1 MRPHRAARWLWVALP
16 IVAVAFGAW
25 FFSRQSTPLPRTSY
39 RIGFEQN
46 PPYHFRQPDGSPGGI
61 AYEVVSEA
69 AQRAGIQLE
78 WVERRESSE
87 ESLRSGK
94 VDLWPLVTDLPERR
108 KFIYISR
115 PWLQTDHFLVIREGK
130 ALPDHGFT
138 GDVGC
143 GSLPLHARL
152 VRQHFPQARSIPFPS
167 HLEVVKAV
175 CTGQLEVGFLG
186 AAPAMEAL
194 RAGPP
199 ECAAVPLR
207 AYAVSD
213 LRLKQGVGSTF
224 EARAAADRIR
234 DEIDFLARNGRL
246 AGTLVKY
253 SFFSL
258 DETSATYEVLVVRER
273 AKWLSWGVVVLTVAL
288 ALAVW
293 LSTSLYKARKRADEA
308 NAVKE
313 EFITRYAMAARAT
326 NDAIWDWNLQT
337 DQVFWHEGACALF
350 GYSAQEVGTDISWWN
365 ERIHPEDRDRVVQGL
380 RSYLSRGEQKW
391 SDEYRFLSAKGSY
404 AFVED
409 RGYVMHDASH
419 RPVRM
424 IGAIK
429 DVTPRRNLEQQLSQ
443 SQKME
448 AVGQL
453 AGGVAHDFNNLLTA
467 ILGYSTVLLS
477 QLPAGDPAKEDLR
490 QIEQAAQ
497 RAADLTQ
504 QLLAF
509 SRRQI
514 LQPRLLQLQTVI
526 GEMESLLRRL
536 IGENIEI
543 EIVTVPELGWVKADK
558 GQISQVILN
567 LCVNARDAMPRGG
580 LLTIETSNVDLD
592 ATYAATH
599 VGVTPGSYI
608 LLAVTDTGQ
617 GMDAETRQRIF
628 EPFFTTKQAGKGTGL
643 GLATIYGIVQ
653 QSGGSIWVDSEPGGG
668 STFEIYLPRVE
679 YVEPSPEPDPRI
691 SNTPRGTE
699 TILLVEDEPSVR
711 LLAARLLKEEGYKVL
726 EAQSGEHALRMYR
739 EYTGTIHLVFTDV
752 VMPGMDGGSLAA
764 HLKSLHPGLK
774 VLFMSGYAESAEV
787 HHEEISNKDAFLAKP
802 FTPEVVLQRVR
813 QVLDS

>member
-1 MRPHRAARWLWVALP
+1 MRAHRAARWFWVSLP
-16 IVAVAFGAW
+16 IVAIAFGAW
-25 FFSRQSTPLPRTSY
+25 FYSRQSTPLPRKSY

-46 PPYHFRQPDGSPGGI
+46 PPYHFLQPDGSPGGI

-78 WVERRESSE
+78 WVQHQESSE
-87 ESLRSGK
+87 AALRSGQ

-108 KFIYISR
+108 KSIYISR

-130 ALPDHGFT
+130 AVPDHGFT

-143 GSLPLHARL
+143 GGLPLHARL
-152 VRQHFPQARSIPFPS
+152 IRQHFPRARSIPFPS
-167 HLEVVKAV
+167 HMEVVKAV

-199 ECAAVPLR
+199 ECAAVPLQ
-207 AYAVSD
+207 AYALSD

-253 SFFSL
+253 SFFSI

-273 AKWLSWGVVVLTVAL
+273 AKWLSLGVVVLTLAL
-288 ALAVW
+288 AFAVW

-308 NAVKE
+308 NVLKE

-337 DQVFWHEGACALF
+337 DQVSWHEGAYTLF
-350 GYSAQEVGTDISWWN
+350 GYSAQEVGTDMTWRN

-380 RSYLSRGEQKW
+380 RNNLFRGEQKW

-409 RGYVMHDASH
+409 RGYVMYDASH

-424 IGAIK
+424 IGAMM

-443 SQKME
+443 SHKME

-467 ILGYSTVLLS
+467 ILGYATVLLS
-477 QLPAGDPAKEDLR
+477 QLPAGDPAREDLR

-509 SRRQI
+509 SRRQV
-514 LQPRLLQLQTVI
+514 LQPRVLRLQTVI

-536 IGENIEI
+536 IAENIEI
-543 EIVTVPELGWVKADK
+543 KMVTAPELGCVKADK

-567 LCVNARDAMPRGG
+567 LCLNARDAMPHGG
-580 LLTIETSNVDLD
+580 LLTIETSNVALD
-592 ATYAATH
+592 EAYAATH
-599 VGVTPGSYI
+599 VGVKPGSYI

-617 GMDAETRQRIF
+617 GMDAETQQRIF

-653 QSGGSIWVDSEPGGG
+653 QSGGSIWVDSAPGSG
-668 STFEIYLPRVE
+668 STFKIYLPRVE
-679 YVEPSPEPDPRI
+679 CIEALPETGPRNL
-691 SNTPRGTE
+691 NTRRGTE

-711 LLAARLLKEEGYKVL
+711 QLAARLLKQEGYKVL
-726 EAQSGEHALRMYR
+726 EAQSGQHALQMYR
-739 EYTGTIHLVFTDV
+739 EYAGRIHLVFTDV
-752 VMPGMDGGSLAA
+752 VMPGMDGSALAA
-764 HLKSLHPGLK
+764 RLKLLHPGLK
-774 VLFMSGYAESAEV
+774 VLFMSGYAENAEV
-787 HHEEISNKDAFLAKP
+787 HHEEIGGGDAFLAKP